1 MARLPEACLRLQC
14 RSLDTQGVADDVRGK
29 FRELGVSSDRIDLI
43 GRRSHAEMLADYD
56 KIDLV
61 LDPFPWT
68 GSIVTCEAM
77 WMGVPTITLYGD
89 SIVSRYSMTYQTVA
103 GLSGFSS
110 ENVEEYIGLAVLW
123 SKRAEELALLRAGLR
138 DQVARSPLCDGPG
151 FARNLE
157 NLFEMMVA
165 DRG

>member
-1 MARLPEACLRLQC
+1 
-14 RSLDTQGVADDVRGK
+14 
-29 FRELGVSSDRIDLI
+29 
-43 GRRSHAEMLADYD
+43 MLADYG

-89 SIVSRYSMTYQTVA
+89 SIVSRYSMTYQKVA
-103 GLSGFSS
+103 GLDGFSA
-110 ENVEEYIGLAVLW
+110 ENIEDYVTLAVQW
-123 SKRAEELALLRAGLR
+123 SKRAEDLALLRERLRALVAG
-138 DQVARSPLCDGPG
+138 SPLCDGPG

-157 NLFEMMVA
+157 NLFDVCCE
-165 DRG
+165 